1 MSSSQLQTWHTVF
14 KDSED
19 SDKDPGLLR
28 LYSDFVQYLIRNL
41 RETLGAMTRLASDC
55 SESFVVCLDLVRSY
69 AGLLE
74 EAGAVRPDRRSEGE
88 GTAVAMP
95 GGPTKGAVRPA
106 ITA

>member
-14 KDSED
+14 QDSED

-74 EAGAVRPDRRSEGE
+74 EAGAAHSQ
-88 GTAVAMP
+88 
-95 GGPTKGAVRPA
+95 K
-106 ITA
+106 